1 MHANPFA
8 LDTATPAPSA
18 ATQPA
23 SRLPFA
29 FAGAAAL
36 AGLFLLLFGIAVTA
50 RMLDEEQ
57 FASYLESLPVVLT
70 YAIANLLLTGLAAL
84 LICRSYLERHNL
96 AGFSQRNAL
105 LGLTL
110 LLVTLFALVIG
121 WGTSP
126 LLGRLMQW
134 SYDNLGSFDLG
145 RLATEPLHWALF
157 ALGTLLPLWLSVHL
171 LRRRGVPSAVPR
183 HVAGWEPALAFG
195 LCFAVVCMKL
205 LMLLP
210 SSLINPYGAPWLSLL
225 LASGTLIYGGIAFIA
240 ALTGLPA
247 RLARHNPGRLVWA
260 ALLCLVMWLVACVL
274 AAAAVLLAAL
284 GNSDLVQPPLFVV
297 LSLGLLALIWPLTR
311 LSLRW
316 VYRAQPA

>member
-8 LDTATPAPSA
+8 VDTATPAPSITA
-18 ATQPA
+18 QPA

-29 FAGAAAL
+29 FAGVAVL
-36 AGLFLLLFGIAVTA
+36 AGLLLLLFGIAVTA

-57 FASYLESLPVVLT
+57 FTSYLDSLPVVLT
-70 YAIANLLLTGLAAL
+70 FAVANLLLTGLAAL
-84 LICRSYLERHNL
+84 LICRSYLERHGL
-96 AGFSQRNAL
+96 AGFTQRNAL

-110 LLVTLFALVIG
+110 LLVVLFSLVIG

-126 LLGRLMQW
+126 LLGQLMQW
-134 SYDNLGSFDLG
+134 SYDNLGSFDLA
-145 RLATEPLHWALF
+145 RLITEPLHWALF
-157 ALGTLLPLWLSVHL
+157 AIGTLLPLWLSLHL
-171 LRRRGVPSAVPR
+171 LRRRGVPSAAQ
-183 HVAGWEPALAFG
+183 HGVAGWEPALAFG

-210 SSLINPYGAPWLSLL
+210 SNLINPYGAPWLPLL
-225 LASGTLIYGGIAFIA
+225 LTSGTLLYGGIAFVA

-247 RLARHNPGRLVWA
+247 HLARHNPGRLVWA

-274 AAAAVLLAAL
+274 AAGALLLAAL
-284 GNSDLVQPPLFVV
+284 SNSDLVQPPLFVA

-316 VYRAQPA
+316 AYRAQPA